1 MPMDDHGFVALLGQ
15 VGALSLSQREALLRV
30 LSSPAPSPGALLD
43 SGGPDLVQCPH
54 CDGAQVSKWGTAHGL
69 QRYRCRGC
77 RRSFNALTGTPLA
90 RLRHKSV
97 WLGFASAL
105 QQTLSVRKSAK
116 ACGVAVSTAFRW
128 RHRFLATPTA
138 SKPVQ
143 MSGIVEAD
151 ETFFRRS
158 YKGLRRWTAPDTA
171 APDTGA
177 PGRAPRRRGAPTGR
191 RGTPLDEQVPVLIVR
206 DRQKTTSDAVLNNL
220 TAKAIGTHLVPLLAQ
235 DALLCTDTAS
245 AYGVIARQAGIRHEP
260 LNISA
265 GERVRDKVFH
275 IQNVNAYDSRL
286 KAWMRP
292 FNGVATRYLH
302 NYLGWRRM
310 IENLAETINPTAIL
324 IKCARAA

>member
-1 MPMDDHGFVALLGQ
+1 MDDHDFAALLGQ

-30 LSSPAPSPGALLD
+30 LSSPATAPGALLD
-43 SGGPDLVQCPH
+43 SGEAGRARCPH
-54 CDGAQVSKWGTAHGL
+54 CDGAQVSKWGSAHGL
-69 QRYRCRGC
+69 ARYRCRDC

-97 WLGFASAL
+97 WLGFAAAL
-105 QQTLSVRKSAK
+105 QQTMSIRKSAK

-128 RHRFLATPTA
+128 RHRFLAAPTA
-138 SKPVQ
+138 GKPAQ

-158 YKGLRRWTAPDTA
+158 YKGLRRWTGPDTA
-171 APDTGA
+171 T

-191 RGTPLDEQVPVLIVR
+191 RGTPLDQQVPVLIVR
-206 DRQKTTSDAVLNNL
+206 DRQKNTSDTVLDNL
-220 TAKAIGTHLVPLLAQ
+220 TAKAIGAHLVPLLAQ

-245 AYGVIARQAGIRHEP
+245 AYAVIARQAGIRHEP

-310 IENLAETINPTAIL
+310 IESLAQTINPTAIL
-324 IKCARAA
+324 LKCAQPV

>member
-1 MPMDDHGFVALLGQ
+1 MADHAFAALLGQ

-30 LSSPAPSPGALLD
+30 LSSPAPSPSALLD

-54 CDGAQVSKWGTAHGL
+54 CDGAQVSKWGTAHVL

-128 RHRFLATPTA
+128 RHRFLAAPTA

-171 APDTGA
+171 ALDTAA

-220 TAKAIGTHLVPLLAQ
+220 TAKAISAHLVPMLAQ

-286 KAWMRP
+286 KA
-292 FNGVATRYLH
+292 
-302 NYLGWRRM
+302 
-310 IENLAETINPTAIL
+310 
-324 IKCARAA
+324 

>member
-1 MPMDDHGFVALLGQ
+1 MDDDAFATLLGQ

-30 LSSPAPSPGALLD
+30 LSSPAPAPGALLD
-43 SGGPDLVQCPH
+43 SREPDLVRCPH

-69 QRYRCRGC
+69 RRYRCRDC

-97 WLGFASAL
+97 WLGFAAAL

-116 ACGVAVSTAFRW
+116 SCGVAVSTAFRW
-128 RHRFLATPTA
+128 RHRFLAAPTA
-138 SKPVQ
+138 CKPAQ
-143 MSGIVEAD
+143 LSGIVEAD

-158 YKGLRRWTAPDTA
+158 YKGLRRWTAPDTV
-171 APDTGA
+171 A
-177 PGRAPRRRGAPTGR
+177 PGRAARRRGAPTGR

-220 TAKAIGTHLVPLLAQ
+220 TAKAIGAHLVPLLAQ

-245 AYGVIARQAGIRHEP
+245 AYGVIARQVGIRHEP

-310 IENLAETINPTAIL
+310 IESLAETINPTAIL
-324 IKCARAA
+324 LKCAQTA

>member
-1 MPMDDHGFVALLGQ
+1 MDDHGFAALLGQ
-15 VGALSLSQREALLRV
+15 VGALSLSQREALFRV
-30 LSSPAPSPGALLD
+30 LSSPAPAPGALLD
-43 SGGPDLVQCPH
+43 RGEPELVQCPH
-54 CDGAQVSKWGTAHGL
+54 CDGAQVSKWGSAHGL
-69 QRYRCRGC
+69 RRYRCRDC

-138 SKPVQ
+138 CKPAQ
-143 MSGIVEAD
+143 LSGIVEAD

-158 YKGLRRWTAPDTA
+158 FKGLRRWTAPDTA
-171 APDTGA
+171 APS
-177 PGRAPRRRGAPTGR
+177 RAPRRRGAPTGR

-206 DRQKTTSDAVLNNL
+206 DRQKTTSDAVLDNL
-220 TAKAIGTHLVPLLAQ
+220 TANAIGTHLVPLLAP
-235 DALLCTDTAS
+235 DALLCTDTAR
-245 AYGVIARQAGIRHEP
+245 AYSVIARQAGIRHEP

-286 KAWMRP
+286 KAWMQP

-310 IENLAETINPTAIL
+310 IERLAETINPTAIL
-324 IKCARAA
+324 LKCAQKS

>member
-1 MPMDDHGFVALLGQ
+1 MDDHGFVALLGQ

-158 YKGLRRWTAPDTA
+158 YKGLRRWTASDTA
-171 APDTGA
+171 A

>member
-1 MPMDDHGFVALLGQ
+1 MDDHAFAALLGQ
-15 VGALSLSQREALLRV
+15 VGALSVSQREALLRV
-30 LSSPAPSPGALLD
+30 LSSPAPAPGAFLD
-43 SGGPDLVQCPH
+43 SGEPDLVRCPH

-69 QRYRCRGC
+69 RRYRCRGC

-97 WLGFASAL
+97 WLGFAAAL
-105 QQTLSVRKSAK
+105 QQTMSVRKSAK

-128 RHRFLATPTA
+128 RHRFLTTPTA
-138 SKPVQ
+138 SKPAQ
-143 MSGIVEAD
+143 LSGIVEAD

-171 APDTGA
+171 A

-206 DRQKTTSDAVLNNL
+206 DRQKTTSDAVLDNL
-220 TAKAIGTHLVPLLAQ
+220 TAKAIGAHLVPLLAQ
-235 DALLCTDTAS
+235 DALLCTDTGR

-286 KAWMRP
+286 KAWMQP

-310 IENLAETINPTAIL
+310 IESLAETINPTAIL
-324 IKCARAA
+324 LKCAKAH